1 VAVIVA
7 GSSVVV
13 AALRIEAP
21 AVGIGK
27 VDRNQDG
34 NDSPEKILPM

>member
-13 AALRIEAP
+13 TAFSIKAAT
-21 AVGIGK
+21 VGIGK

-34 NDSPEKILPM
+34 SDSPENILSV